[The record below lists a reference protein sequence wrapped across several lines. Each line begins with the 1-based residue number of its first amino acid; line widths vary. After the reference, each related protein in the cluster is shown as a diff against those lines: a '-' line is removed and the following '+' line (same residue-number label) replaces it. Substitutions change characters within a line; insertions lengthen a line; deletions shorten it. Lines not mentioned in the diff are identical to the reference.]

1 MPDKKSLI
9 KRLSIKTIKIAMG
22 ELQNKNKKC
31 QVCGKEFTKIFN
43 LKQHLLIH
51 GTKKGKKTQSSK
63 KDWNELRDRKT
74 SNFDLYEI
82 PSQAVDD
89 MNIAMIKSFFEG
101 RTARPEGIC

>member
-1 MPDKKSLI
+1 MQTEFIETQIQLRPFNVMPDKKSLI

-63 KDWNELRDRKT
+63 KD
-74 SNFDLYEI
+74 
-82 PSQAVDD
+82 
-89 MNIAMIKSFFEG
+89 
-101 RTARPEGIC
+101 